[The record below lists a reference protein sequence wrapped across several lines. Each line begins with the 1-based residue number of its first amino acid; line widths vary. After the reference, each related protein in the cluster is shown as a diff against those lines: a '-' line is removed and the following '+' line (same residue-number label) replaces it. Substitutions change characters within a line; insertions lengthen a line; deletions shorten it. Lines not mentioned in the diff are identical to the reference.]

1 VACVLYRRMLTAALS
16 IFTAAGGLS
25 VAAAKK
31 TLGPRISVF
40 VVVVN
45 IVRSVVNI
53 VVWGLDNSSE
63 GEDSFSNSKHR
74 GRAGGAGLA
83 GLLQMLYH
91 SGYLLYIVPVVMFT
105 VSDTVAFMSL
115 SRLNPATFSLIWNCK
130 TAFVAVLFR
139 FFIKRQP
146 MAWHKWLGVA
156 LLLLGPGT
164 AEAGNLWHARQT
176 LVGGGLYE
184 LNPVAVYK
192 LNPPVAVY
200 KLNPGAV
207 CTS

>member
-1 VACVLYRRMLTAALS
+1 
-16 IFTAAGGLS
+16 
-25 VAAAKK
+25 
-31 TLGPRISVF
+31 
-40 VVVVN
+40 
-45 IVRSVVNI
+45 
-53 VVWGLDNSSE
+53 
-63 GEDSFSNSKHR
+63 
-74 GRAGGAGLA
+74 
-83 GLLQMLYH
+83 MLYH

-139 FFIKRQP
+139 FFIKGQP

-156 LLLLGPGT
+156 LLLLGPGR
-164 AEAGNLWHARQT
+164 AEAGNLWHAGQT